1 MALRLATS
9 PGWMDAYELPSPP
22 QFRVCHVCGRQ
33 YGTHSFE
40 IHLKQCKE
48 LWKAREAL
56 KDKSERKQL
65 PRDPIILG
73 LGTDLNEMNRLAS
86 EIYNTVSLSTCA
98 HCGRSFLT
106 EKLVLHNTS
115 CTADNPGKRIT
126 GRADLNTPEEAEERE
141 RERRLRPRWNPQTH
155 RNNSSDLPQLPQN
168 GKHQTPQKTSA
179 QILTPRKGSGGAIK
193 CSLDGSPNV
202 QKNDADVKTVES
214 PGQIQGIDETKE
226 ESNTVSVYVPP
237 LPLFLERAADELD
250 SVTEYGDLA
259 KENSTTF
266 DDCHTTSPRRTIHES
281 ESINGADDKVQEYLM
296 RHSSDPIL
304 ALPGRV
310 EEMESTVAF
319 LKITIS
325 EMQLQIE
332 ELQKKFINQEI
343 AEKKEEEVRRDRK
356 VIYTKV
362 EAKKPTS
369 SGRVLKWLMSSN
381 NLMKS

>member
-56 KDKSERKQL
+56 KEKSERKPL
-65 PRDPIILG
+65 PRDPPILA
-73 LGTDLNEMNRLAS
+73 LGTDLNEVNRLAS

-106 EKLVLHNTS
+106 EKLILHNTS

-126 GRADLNTPEEAEERE
+126 GRADLNTAEEAEERE

-155 RNNSSDLPQLPQN
+155 RSNSSDLPQQPQN
-168 GKHQTPQKTSA
+168 GKHQTPQKTNA

-193 CSLDGSPNV
+193 CPSDGSPNV
-202 QKNDADVKTVES
+202 QKNDADVKTVDS
-214 PGQIQGIDETKE
+214 PGQLQGIDETKE
-226 ESNTVSVYVPP
+226 ESNIVKVYIPS
-237 LPLFLERAADELD
+237 LPLFLERAADELE
-250 SVTEYGDLA
+250 SVTESGDLA
-259 KENSTTF
+259 KEYSTTF
-266 DDCHTTSPRRTIHES
+266 DDCPTTSPRRTSHET
-281 ESINGADDKVQEYLM
+281 ESVTQDYLM
-296 RHSSDPIL
+296 YRSSDSIL

-310 EEMESTVAF
+310 EEMESTVAS
-319 LKITIS
+319 LRTTIS
-325 EMQLQIE
+325 TMQLQID
-332 ELQKKFINQEI
+332 ELVKRLNQERE
-343 AEKKEEEVRRDRK
+343 EKKAEEFRRERK
-356 VIYTKV
+356 IIYTKV
-362 EAKKPTS
+362 EEKKPAS
-369 SGRVLKWLMSSN
+369 SNRAFKWLISSHH
-381 NLMKS
+381 